1 MPSEVTT
8 RVLGCFGNDDGQALV
23 EYGLILTL
31 IAILAVS
38 ALAVLGGK
46 VGDMLDAVA
55 TAL

>member
-1 MPSEVTT
+1 MSSEITT
-8 RVLGCFGNDDGQALV
+8 RMLGRFGNDDGQALV

-31 IAILAVS
+31 IAVLAVS

-46 VGDMLDAVA
+46 VGDLLDAVA